1 MEHLVPVCHTA
12 WIPIGGS
19 SKLESRTTLIHAYST
34 TPEIV
39 AASLCS
45 VTHPEGRIG
54 YCEWARRNGRL
65 GAIHNVDD
73 RYDHEIDEL
82 MAYLIE

>member
-1 MEHLVPVCHTA
+1 VPVCHTT

-54 YCEWARRNGRL
+54 YCEWAHRNGRL
-65 GAIHNVDD
+65 GDIHSVDD